1 MNESR
6 HTALSLMQFQTKL
19 SRWFNIV
26 NTCNNENTCIA
37 NLLEQQH
44 CQAAFVT
51 EGLGFPAH
59 LQTGVICQFL
69 PDLTLSALHNIN

>member
-1 MNESR
+1 M
-6 HTALSLMQFQTKL
+6 
-19 SRWFNIV
+19 
-26 NTCNNENTCIA
+26 A